1 MRLLGFLAM
10 AIMLSLTACS
20 RGPRHANV
28 VPSVS
33 LPADAVQGAGDPLTM
48 AVTNTA
54 AAFGA
59 DRPFAGRPADAAIAI
74 AQMEYIVASAP
85 SDPRFVSAPVGLAPA
100 LTRGRHEW
108 RAILGIP
115 VDASAQSVINSLYAA
130 ARPLRSGQR
139 DTAALLLPT
148 GIFTLGGEMTLQRL
162 SALPRM
168 PATNEAALAARQ
180 ALGQAQS
187 MRPGR

>member
-10 AIMLSLTACS
+10 AIMLSLTACTKPQ
-20 RGPRHANV
+20 RNLPA
-28 VPSVS
+28 SVS

-54 AAFGA
+54 SAFGT

-74 AQMEYIVASAP
+74 AQMEYIVGSVP
-85 SDPRFVSAPVGLAPA
+85 SDPRFFSAPVGLAPA